1 MATAVVSE
9 SASQL
14 ARLGLSEQDFK
25 RKTEL
30 MRLYL
35 QDSSGAASFDEF
47 CQRQPPR
54 LPDPVHQPQIS
65 KPVIAEQPKNTSNN
79 AQKAQA
85 TATIPPAAGKTHAG
99 AALNAQ
105 MFGMMPGSQVSIYRH
120 FKVLIGI

>member
-1 MATAVVSE
+1 MATAIASE

-54 LPDPVHQPQIS
+54 LPDPVPLPQPS
-65 KPVIAEQPKNTSNN
+65 KPVSSEAPKNTSNN
-79 AQKAQA
+79 TQKPQHAMPTFPQMG
-85 TATIPPAAGKTHAG
+85 IPLPG
-99 AALNAQ
+99 APMNAQ
-105 MFGMMPGSQVSIYRH
+105 MFGMMPASQVSANT
-120 FKVLIGI
+120 

>member
-1 MATAVVSE
+1 MATAIASE

-47 CQRQPPR
+47 CQRQPAR
-54 LPDPVHQPQIS
+54 LPDPVHPPQPS
-65 KPVIAEQPKNTSNN
+65 KPALPDASKNASNN
-79 AQKAQA
+79 THKPPNAVPTFSTMGQ
-85 TATIPPAAGKTHAG
+85 PLPAAS
-99 AALNAQ
+99 LNAQ
-105 MFGMMPGSQVSIYRH
+105 MFGMVPTSQVSTNLTYNQSI
-120 FKVLIGI
+120 

>member
-1 MATAVVSE
+1 MATAIASE

-47 CQRQPPR
+47 CQRQPAR
-54 LPDPVHQPQIS
+54 RPDPAPLPQPS
-65 KPVIAEQPKNTSNN
+65 KPATSEAPKNTSNN
-79 AQKAQA
+79 VQKPQNA
-85 TATIPPAAGKTHAG
+85 TAAFPQMSIPLPG
-99 AALNAQ
+99 APMNAQ
-105 MFGMMPGSQVSIYRH
+105 MFGRVPASQVSANT
-120 FKVLIGI
+120 

>member
-1 MATAVVSE
+1 MATAIAPE

-47 CQRQPPR
+47 CQRQPPH
-54 LPDPVHQPQIS
+54 LPDPVLPPQPS
-65 KPVIAEQPKNTSNN
+65 KPTPSEAPKNTSNN
-79 AQKAQA
+79 TQKSQQA
-85 TATIPPAAGKTHAG
+85 MPAFPQMAIPISG
-99 AALNAQ
+99 APMNPQ
-105 MFGMMPGSQVSIYRH
+105 MFGIMPASQVSKIT
-120 FKVLIGI
+120 